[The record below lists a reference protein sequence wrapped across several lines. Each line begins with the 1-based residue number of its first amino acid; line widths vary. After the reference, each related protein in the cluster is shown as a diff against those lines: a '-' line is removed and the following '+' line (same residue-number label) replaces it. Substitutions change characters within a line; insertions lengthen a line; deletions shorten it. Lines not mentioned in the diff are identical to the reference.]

1 MQNPSA
7 FPFVS
12 AQDAL
17 PAIDAEA
24 LTASRLIAAF
34 STQMDWRPD
43 VTGDQFRLRQEP
55 LRKAAVLLALVQN
68 GNQLDLLLTKRTSNL
83 REHSGQI
90 ALPGGRVDASDASDE
105 AAALR
110 EAFEEVGLPIERVSV
125 LGQLNRYVTGTGFDI
140 APVVG
145 LVNSA
150 FIHQASADEVE
161 EVFYVP
167 LTFLMNPENHRRHT
181 VEIPATQTSAAAVR
195 TFYSMQ
201 YQHYFIWGATAA
213 MLRNFYRMLAASTV
227 TVTVSGTSP
236 SASSL

>member
-1 MQNPSA
+1 VQNPSA

-17 PAIDAEA
+17 PALHAGA
-24 LTASRLIAAF
+24 LTVSSVSAAF
-34 STQMDWRPD
+34 KAQIEWRPD
-43 VTGDQFRLRQEP
+43 VTGDQFRARSDP
-55 LRKAAVLLALVQN
+55 LKRAAVLLALVPN
-68 GNQLDLLLTKRTSNL
+68 GNGLDLLLTQRTTNL

-110 EAFEEVGLPIERVSV
+110 EAFEEVGLPMDRVSV
-125 LGQLNRYVTGTGFDI
+125 LGQLNRYVTGSGFDI

-145 LVNSA
+145 IVNSS
-150 FIHQASADEVE
+150 FEHQACADEVA

-167 LTFLMNPENHRRHT
+167 LSFLMDPENHRRHT
-181 VEIPATQTSAAAVR
+181 VEIQATSTSPQSSR

-201 YQHYFIWGATAA
+201 YQQYFIWGATAA
-213 MLRNFYRMLAASTV
+213 MLRNFYRMLAAST
-227 TVTVSGTSP
+227 
-236 SASSL
+236 A